1 MSTYVLV
8 HGSWH
13 GAWCWYKVIAALERA
28 GHRVLAPDL
37 PSLGIDKTPVAD
49 VSLRTWTDSVG
60 RTVSAQT
67 EPVVLVGHSRGGI
80 VISEVAEAMPEKIAR
95 LVYVCAFLL
104 RDGESLLQLTR
115 ADPTSV
121 LLDNLV
127 PSEDQKSATV
137 RADVVKDAFYAECS
151 DEDVAL
157 ARSLLAP
164 EAMAPLATPLRLTAE
179 RFGRVPRVYIECL
192 RDRAVPPA
200 LQKRMYSAQPCERLI
215 TIDTDHSPFFSAPDE
230 LVSHLLALAG

>member
-13 GAWCWYKVIAALERA
+13 GGWCWFKVVARLESA

-37 PSLGIDKTPVAD
+37 PSLGIDKTPIAD
-49 VSLRTWTDSVG
+49 VSLRTWAESIG
-60 RTVSAQT
+60 RLVAAQT

-104 RDGESLLQLTR
+104 RDGESLVEAAQEDR
-115 ADPTSV
+115 TSV
-121 LLDNLV
+121 LLGNLI
-127 PSEDQKSATV
+127 PSEDQRAATL
-137 RADVVKDAFYAECS
+137 RAEVIADAFYGECS
-151 DEDVAL
+151 DQDVAL
-157 ARSLLAP
+157 ARALLAP
-164 EAMAPLATPLRLTAE
+164 EAMAPLATPLHLTAE

-200 LQKRMYSAQPCERLI
+200 LQKRMYAAQPCERVI
-215 TIDTDHSPFFSAPDE
+215 TLDTDHSPFFSRPDE
-230 LVSHLLALAG
+230 LVRHLLALAV